1 MTSNHTVREGLGSK
15 PEKCWETMDG
25 TPPLGQ
31 PRAAGLL
38 TLAERRGMRRVATR
52 GRCPGAAAAAVAAVL
67 AGTLTAPSTA
77 LASPE
82 LAQASRCMAC
92 HQIDRKVVGPAFRE
106 VGRRYAGR
114 TDAVPWLARK
124 IREGGG
130 GAWGA
135 VPMAANPHVSEAD
148 AKRLAQWILT
158 LK

>member
-1 MTSNHTVREGLGSK
+1 MVTGCDKTRSRR
-15 PEKCWETMDG
+15 
-25 TPPLGQ
+25 PLG
-31 PRAAGLL
+31 AAPQAWGAGAVLLGLL
-38 TLAERRGMRRVATR
+38 
-52 GRCPGAAAAAVAAVL
+52 L
-67 AGTLTAPSTA
+67 AGGAQPA
-77 LASPE
+77 RASPE

-114 TDAVPWLARK
+114 ADAAAYLARK
-124 IREGGG
+124 IREGGS

-148 AKRLAQWILT
+148 AKRLAQWVLT

>member
-1 MTSNHTVREGLGSK
+1 MRTKMGRFGFIVTSCDAARGVQSGSGAPRSRLLRCALANLLLLGLG
-15 PEKCWETMDG
+15 
-25 TPPLGQ
+25 LG
-31 PRAAGLL
+31 
-38 TLAERRGMRRVATR
+38 AERT
-52 GRCPGAAAAAVAAVL
+52 
-67 AGTLTAPSTA
+67 

-82 LAQASRCMAC
+82 LAQTSRCMAC

-114 TDAVPWLARK
+114 ADAATHLARK
-124 IREGGG
+124 IREGGS

-148 AKRLAQWILT
+148 AKRLAQWVLT

>member
-1 MTSNHTVREGLGSK
+1 MTSSHTVRKGLGSQA
-15 PEKCWETMDG
+15 EKCTKTG
-25 TPPLGQ
+25 NITPTPD
-31 PRAAGLL
+31 RAALGLL
-38 TLAERRGMRRVATR
+38 RMCNQLVRQAGARLRGLLGPSVAL
-52 GRCPGAAAAAVAAVL
+52 AAAL
-67 AGTLTAPSTA
+67 GAPAA
-77 LASPE
+77 LASTE

-92 HQIDRKVVGPAFRE
+92 HQVDRKVVGPAFRE
-106 VGRRYAGR
+106 IGRRYAGR
-114 TDAVPWLARK
+114 ADAVPWLARK

>member
-1 MTSNHTVREGLGSK
+1 MSNQLV
-15 PEKCWETMDG
+15 
-25 TPPLGQ
+25 GQ
-31 PRAAGLL
+31 AGARLRGLL
-38 TLAERRGMRRVATR
+38 GASVAL
-52 GRCPGAAAAAVAAVL
+52 AAAL
-67 AGTLTAPSTA
+67 GAPAA

-92 HQIDRKVVGPAFRE
+92 HQVDRKVVGPAFRE
-106 VGRRYAGR
+106 IGRRYAGR
-114 TDAVPWLARK
+114 ADAVPWLARK